1 MAPYVDDALP
11 AEATSSVV
19 TAPIKTV
26 GSSASTN
33 SVQLDTSRL
42 EAAIAKASHDFRS
55 DVVTVPT
62 ISMMQA
68 ILDASVGDDIYDPQ
82 GDASVNALQQ
92 KLIELTGMED
102 ALWAI
107 SGTMGNQICLRTHL
121 TQPPH
126 TVLLDHRAHIHC
138 WESGALPVLSQAGVT
153 AVHPANGV
161 HLTVEDVR
169 RNIIADGNSELI

>member
-1 MAPYVDDALP
+1 MSPYVDDQVV
-11 AEATSSVV
+11 EANAFSNV
-19 TAPIKTV
+19 
-26 GSSASTN
+26 STKKL
-33 SVQLDTSRL
+33 Q
-42 EAAIAKASHDFRS
+42 AAIKKAGSDFRS
-55 DVVTVPT
+55 DVVTTPT
-62 ISMMQA
+62 IGMMQA

-82 GDASVNALQQ
+82 GDVSVNALQD

-107 SGTMGNQICLRTHL
+107 SGTMGNQVCLRTHL

-153 AVHPANGV
+153 AVHPKNGL
-161 HLTVEDVR
+161 HLTLEDVKK
-169 RNIIADGNSELI
+169 NIIADGNSKFRKPQRICADIG

>member
-1 MAPYVDDALP
+1 MSPFLVNGNCGAGDRDDATFAHVSAKRLQ
-11 AEATSSVV
+11 AAT
-19 TAPIKTV
+19 
-26 GSSASTN
+26 
-33 SVQLDTSRL
+33 
-42 EAAIAKASHDFRS
+42 EKAGRDFRS

-62 ISMMQA
+62 KGMMQA
-68 ILDASVGDDIYDPQ
+68 ILEASFGDDIYDPM
-82 GDASVNALQQ
+82 GDASVNALQN

-126 TVLLDHRAHIHC
+126 TVLLDYRAHIHC

-153 AVHPANGV
+153 SVHPENGV
-161 HLTVEDVR
+161 HLTANDVKKHM
-169 RNIIADGNSELI
+169 IADGNSVYCC